1 MFIAL
6 VLCNIVCTQCY
17 KTNSQINVS
26 KQQLDDF
33 DKLYLLSQG
42 RCSSSRYPAVHPTL
56 LRKIK
61 ANQMKSAWGR
71 GYQCNKLKW

>member
-1 MFIAL
+1 M
-6 VLCNIVCTQCY
+6 
-17 KTNSQINVS
+17 S